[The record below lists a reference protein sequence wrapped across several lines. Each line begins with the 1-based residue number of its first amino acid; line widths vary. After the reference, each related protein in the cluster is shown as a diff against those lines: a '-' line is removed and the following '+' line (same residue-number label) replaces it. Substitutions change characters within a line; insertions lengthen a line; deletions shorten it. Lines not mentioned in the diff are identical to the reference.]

1 MDFNKMTRDF
11 LMGEGRAPT
20 TTMARF
26 RAIREAIESLAP
38 RTIKER
44 QRIEIA
50 KENLAHARRTCRKL
64 EEQNNALL
72 EENNQL
78 TEKLQLLEED
88 KG

>member
-11 LMGEGRAPT
+11 LLGE
-20 TTMARF
+20 ARQATSGMSRL
-26 RAIREAIESLAP
+26 RAIKEALESLKP

-50 KENLAHARRTCRKL
+50 YENLAHIRRSYRKL

-72 EENNQL
+72 EENNHL
-78 TEKLQLLEED
+78 TEKLQLLEEE
-88 KG
+88 KE

>member
-1 MDFNKMTRDF
+1 MDLNKMTRDF
-11 LMGEGRAPT
+11 LMGEARAPT
-20 TTMARF
+20 SMMSRL
-26 RAIREAIESLAP
+26 RAVKEALESLRP

-50 KENLAHARRTCRKL
+50 NENLSHIRRGYRKL

-88 KG
+88 RG

>member
-11 LMGEGRAPT
+11 LMGEARAPGV
-20 TTMARF
+20 MARF
-26 RAIREAIESLAP
+26 RAVREALESLRP

-50 KENLAHARRTCRKL
+50 KENLAHVRRTCRKL